1 MDTKFKYSSRNHNL
15 WMAAQSLRTEYARG
29 LALYELELY
38 GGKNNREVE
47 DDEAAKIRAYSM
59 SSNLRR
65 HFMMRCIVAYLD
77 NAYIE
82 AGHTIELLGCSRAA
96 MDAMV
101 KECLEAE
108 WITQKKNKQGYRR
121 IQATEIVVDCWFGY
135 TDYVADL
142 ANKYDLNY
150 LSTSAKKIRDLLDTK

>member
-1 MDTKFKYSSRNHNL
+1 
-15 WMAAQSLRTEYARG
+15 
-29 LALYELELY
+29 
-38 GGKNNREVE
+38 
-47 DDEAAKIRAYSM
+47 
-59 SSNLRR
+59 
-65 HFMMRCIVAYLD
+65 MMRCIVAYLD

-82 AGHTIELLGCSRAA
+82 AGHTIESLGCSRAA

-101 KECLEAE
+101 KECLEAK

-121 IQATEIVVDCWFGY
+121 IQATGIVVDCWFGY
-135 TDYVADL
+135 ADHVTNL